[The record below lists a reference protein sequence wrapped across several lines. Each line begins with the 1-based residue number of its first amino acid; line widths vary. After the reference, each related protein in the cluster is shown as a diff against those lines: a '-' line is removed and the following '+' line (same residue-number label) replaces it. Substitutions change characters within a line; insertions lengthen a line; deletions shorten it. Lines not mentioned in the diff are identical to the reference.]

1 MNVLFFLT
9 PKNKVEYVYDY
20 YSMRQALEKMQ
31 YHKYSAIP
39 VLNKT
44 NEYVGT
50 ISEGDLLWYI
60 KENENFNLKDAENIM
75 ISNIKRSRD
84 IKPIKVTCEMN
95 NLISLFINQNFVP
108 VIDDYNKFIGI
119 FTRKDVITYCYNEL
133 AKK

>member
-44 NEYVGT
+44 NEYV
-50 ISEGDLLWYI
+50 ELY
-60 KENENFNLKDAENIM
+60 LK
-75 ISNIKRSRD
+75 
-84 IKPIKVTCEMN
+84 
-95 NLISLFINQNFVP
+95 
-108 VIDDYNKFIGI
+108 GI
-119 FTRKDVITYCYNEL
+119 CFGI
-133 AKK
+133 